1 MRVKAYRPTF
11 FETRIDVG
19 NIACSKRSKRS
30 AKPGGRHLFFNASSL
45 SSLSSTGVGRRI
57 TRAWIGD
64 ERDNQRSSCSASDRG
79 RRRQR
84 FFYEGNKGKIVLHR
98 GPGGTAEQS
107 ARFSEAGLVLQKIR
121 LFITV
126 FPDRILIK
134 PHKMRQLVHQRDL
147 HFSRQFGPLGKILF

>member
-1 MRVKAYRPTF
+1 MLKEVKAF
-11 FETRIDVG
+11 CETRRQTFILQRIELVVFKLYD
-19 NIACSKRSKRS
+19 
-30 AKPGGRHLFFNASSL
+30 
-45 SSLSSTGVGRRI
+45 GVGRPSTRRRI

-64 ERDNQRSSCSASDRG
+64 ERDNQMSSCSASDRG

-126 FPDRILIK
+126 FPDRIFIK
-134 PHKMRQLVHQRDL
+134 PHKMRELVHQRDL